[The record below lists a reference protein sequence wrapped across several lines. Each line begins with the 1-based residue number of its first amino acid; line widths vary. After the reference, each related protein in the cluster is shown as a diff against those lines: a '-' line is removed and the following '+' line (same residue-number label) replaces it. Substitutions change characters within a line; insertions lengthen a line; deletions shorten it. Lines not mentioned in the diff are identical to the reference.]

1 MTAKYNEGRVSIYTV
16 VTKNKNAVPTT
27 ALSSTEATIPIKGGQ
42 SNMQNDVITTDKAQ
56 GETQALPQTYR
67 KRIGS
72 TVYVVS
78 VHFSETSQE
87 TAEDKLLRLIKR
99 EVEDIV

>member
-1 MTAKYNEGRVSIYTV
+1 MTAKYDEGRVSINTV
-16 VTKNKNAVPTT
+16 VTAKINPVPTPI
-27 ALSSTEATIPIKGGQ
+27 LSETGQ
-42 SNMQNDVITTDKAQ
+42 SMQNNANATNKAQ
-56 GETQALPQTYR
+56 RETHATPQTYR

-78 VHFSETSQE
+78 VHFSNTSQE

-99 EVEDIV
+99 EVEDIA

>member
-1 MTAKYNEGRVSIYTV
+1 
-16 VTKNKNAVPTT
+16 
-27 ALSSTEATIPIKGGQ
+27 
-42 SNMQNDVITTDKAQ
+42 MQNKAITTDHARGSAAAK
-56 GETQALPQTYR
+56 PQTYR
-67 KRIGS
+67 KRVGS

-99 EVEDIV
+99 EVENNA